1 MFVRALNRSTS
12 QPRELT
18 LASIKAVE
26 ADAAG
31 AAILTQDGA
40 GFYAPHPA
48 EMVRKALTLYT
59 ALLGG
64 REEAQ
69 VPLPSFS
76 PLSNLPEQT
85 VSARRRSRASFV
97 GAKQKNVT
105 PEMAAAKSCGDAWT
119 WIAID
124 ADSKLICAWLIGK
137 RDPGSATQF
146 VQDLAG
152 PPC

>member
-12 QPRELT
+12 QPREVT

-31 AAILTQDGA
+31 TAILTQDGA

-76 PLSNLPEQT
+76 PLSNLPQPQGLAVLHLDLTKERIEI
-85 VSARRRSRASFV
+85 V
-97 GAKQKNVT
+97 
-105 PEMAAAKSCGDAWT
+105 EE
-119 WIAID
+119 IAPVD
-124 ADSKLICAWLIGK
+124 ADGNINLDSTQALSAPCPTPRRLRSSRPRK
-137 RDPGSATQF
+137 R
-146 VQDLAG
+146 
-152 PPC
+152 